1 MEYIAS
7 ISYGKDSLAMLEVI
21 HRHNLPLD
29 RIVHVEIMA
38 TNTIHADLPP
48 MVAFKEKA
56 DKIIY
61 EKYGIRVEHISSPK
75 SYEDYFYSVSN
86 GEKSLYAGK
95 IYGFPMQKGNWCTG
109 RLKQSVLQKVQRN
122 AIVYIGIA
130 IDEPK
135 RFHNLTESKRS
146 PLVEYEWT
154 EKMCREWCEENGLLS
169 PTYETSLRGGCWF
182 CHNQST
188 AQLRLL
194 RKQYPKLWVKLLEWD
209 LDSPISFKG
218 NGRTVHDYERRFQL
232 EEQAKVPMDRTFR
245 WGMME
250 DKSMIKHIYT
260 AESVTCGHPDKLAD
274 LIADS
279 MRVRRDH
286 VPYDT
291 WLGRGQVIATEGN
304 VIHYGYIENFIED
317 LGTKYH
323 IKEIAFDRWGAVQM
337 VQNLEGMGFTVVPFG
352 QGFKDMSP
360 PTKELMKLVLEQK
373 IAHGGNVPLRWM
385 MDNVYVRTDP
395 AGNIKMDKEK
405 STERIDGA
413 VATVMALDRA
423 IRNEGSTDSV
433 YNERGIIVI

>member
-1 MEYIAS
+1 MNATSRYLRLNRVMEYIAS

-21 HRHNLPLD
+21 HLHNLPLD
-29 RIVHVEIMA
+29 RIVHVEIKA
-38 TNTIHADLPP
+38 TDTIHADLPP

-61 EKYGIRVEHISSPK
+61 KKYGIRVEHISSPK

-86 GEKSLYAGK
+86 GKKSLYAGK

-135 RFHNLTESKRS
+135 RFHNLTETKRS
-146 PLVEYEWT
+146 PLVEYGWT

-194 RKQYPKLWVKLLEWD
+194 RKQYPKLWAKLLEWD

-218 NGRTVHDYERRFQL
+218 NGRTVHDHERRFQL
-232 EEQAKVPMDRTFR
+232 QEQAKVPMDRTFR

-279 MRVRRDH
+279 ILD
-286 VPYDT
+286 
-291 WLGRGQVIATEGN
+291 AC
-304 VIHYGYIENFIED
+304 
-317 LGTKYH
+317 
-323 IKEIAFDRWGAVQM
+323 
-337 VQNLEGMGFTVVPFG
+337 
-352 QGFKDMSP
+352 
-360 PTKELMKLVLEQK
+360 LEQDEDSRVACEVLLAHNK
-373 IAHGGNVPLRWM
+373 CFIAGEITTN
-385 MDNVYVRTDP
+385 
-395 AGNIKMDKEK
+395 A
-405 STERIDGA
+405 
-413 VATVMALDRA
+413 
-423 IRNEGSTDSV
+423 
-433 YNERGIIVI
+433 